1 VLVDPTGHACL
12 ADFGLLTIISETTNP
27 TTSTQGG
34 TTRWMSPERFGLKKI
49 RPTKPSDCY
58 ALGMVIYEVL
68 SGQVP
73 FYRYGDAGVV
83 VRVLQGKRPGR
94 PRGAER
100 KWFTDD
106 VRRVLEG
113 CWEHKPDD
121 RPSVESVLRC
131 LEEGSGFWTPLPRMV
146 GDSATTNSPTWSS
159 ADPSGEGSTEEGET
173 PSLSQPLSPLP
184 KGDVVAKIPIPIIP
198 DMSTALL
205 CDVTNTDD
213 RGGSKFAAVLDKV
226 GWM

>member
-1 VLVDPTGHACL
+1 
-12 ADFGLLTIISETTNP
+12 
-27 TTSTQGG
+27 
-34 TTRWMSPERFGLKKI
+34 MSPERFGLKKI

-68 SGQVP
+68 SGRVP
-73 FYRYGDAGVV
+73 FHRYGDPGVV
-83 VRVLQGKRPGR
+83 ARVLKGKRPAL

-106 VRRVLEG
+106 VRRVLER

-131 LEEGSGFWTPLPRMV
+131 LEEGSRFWTPLPRMV

-159 ADPSGEGSTEEGET
+159 ADPSGEGSAEEGET
-173 PSLSQPLSPLP
+173 SSLSQPLSPPP
-184 KGDVVAKIPIPIIP
+184 KGDVVAKIPIPILP
-198 DMSTALL
+198 DASAAPFH
-205 CDVTNTDD
+205 DVTNTDD
-213 RGGSKFAAVLDKV
+213 RDGSKFAAVLDKV

>member
-1 VLVDPTGHACL
+1 
-12 ADFGLLTIISETTNP
+12 
-27 TTSTQGG
+27 
-34 TTRWMSPERFGLKKI
+34 MSPERFGLNRI

-68 SGQVP
+68 SGRVP
-73 FYRYGDAGVV
+73 FFRYGDAGVV

-106 VRRVLEG
+106 VRRVLER
-113 CWEHKPDD
+113 CWKPKPGD

-131 LEEGSGFWTPLPRMV
+131 LEKGSRIWTPLPRIV
-146 GDSATTNSPTWSS
+146 GSSPTTNSPTWSS

-173 PSLSQPLSPLP
+173 PSLSQPLSLPP
-184 KGDVVAKIPIPIIP
+184 KGDVVAK
-198 DMSTALL
+198 
-205 CDVTNTDD
+205 NTYTY
-213 RGGSKFAAVLDKV
+213 SS
-226 GWM
+226 